1 MAGEILATFSAFKA
15 ALQCHFPLAP
25 KIKPTILFRLFSTR
39 VIFSLPLRIGISTM
53 RHVLGDFFTL
63 YSIKALKTCVIV
75 YKFFRLYVRRIRRIS
90 SSYKPCAK
98 NYFQNQPKLSEFRR
112 SHRAGFLDVRLACH
126 FFTYPFLVR
135 VPVSAS
141 RSSNSV
147 IAKNSRTT

>member
-1 MAGEILATFSAFKA
+1 MPFSARSKNKTN
-15 ALQCHFPLAP
+15 HTFPP
-25 KIKPTILFRLFSTR
+25 LFHASRFFLTVTHRNFHDASRTR
-39 VIFSLPLRIGISTM
+39 R
-53 RHVLGDFFTL
+53 FFTL
-63 YSIKALKTCVIV
+63 YYIKALKACVIV

-126 FFTYPFLVR
+126 FFTYPFLVC

-147 IAKNSRTT
+147 TAKNSRTT

>member
-1 MAGEILATFSAFKA
+1 MPFFVRSKNKTNHTFPPLSHAS
-15 ALQCHFPLAP
+15 HFFLTVTHRNFHDASR
-25 KIKPTILFRLFSTR
+25 TRRLFHTLLYQS
-39 VIFSLPLRIGISTM
+39 
-53 RHVLGDFFTL
+53 TL
-63 YSIKALKTCVIV
+63 YYLKTCVIV

-126 FFTYPFLVR
+126 FFTYPFLVC